1 MISKSFFT
9 ALTLFFL
16 AFAPTLYA
24 ATCSNASLKGAYGYS
39 TQGFNEATPDISRA
53 GFAPYAQAGLI
64 VYDGHGNFSSG
75 TFTYITITAAGG
87 TFSGTFTGTYNV
99 NPDCSGTAVVVV
111 DGDGGIFA
119 FALVVL
125 SPQQHTWIST
135 DQPAE
140 SGFISVYSFQKIKT
154 SD

>member
-16 AFAPTLYA
+16 AVAPNIYA
-24 ATCSNASLKGAYGYS
+24 ATCSNASLNGAYGYS
-39 TQGFNEATPDISRA
+39 THGFNEATPKQSPARYTP
-53 GFAPYAQAGLI
+53 FAQTGLI
-64 VYDGHGNFSSG
+64 VYDGQGNISSG
-75 TFTYITITAAGG
+75 TFTYITTTAAGG
-87 TFSGTFTGTYNV
+87 AFSGTFTGTYNV
-99 NPDCSGTAVVVV
+99 NPDCSGTAVAVVI
-111 DGDGGIFA
+111 DEDIIS

-135 DQPAE
+135 DQPAGG
-140 SGFISVYSFQKIKT
+140 GFINVYSFQKITT